1 MGDHPGYSVELKLI
15 HGVKC
20 ITCQVYSYMP
30 DKAICFLQKRKEPDV
45 QRGYL
50 YMSGSLSCRNQ
61 PKKIAAKDTFRSLC
75 LRRRTYSGVR
85 RVLVRGRIAAVR
97 PQSAPC
103 DESPER
109 LGSDMPKRPF
119 RRNAQKNGVSGA
131 AAGVD
136 TDSHIIDLQ
145 KSLLAIHRRDSGS
158 S

>member
-1 MGDHPGYSVELKLI
+1 MLSSKKEKNRTCKGFTF
-15 HGVKC
+15 
-20 ITCQVYSYMP
+20 TCQVLCLAEINS
-30 DKAICFLQKRKEPDV
+30 
-45 QRGYL
+45 
-50 YMSGSLSCRNQ
+50 
-61 PKKIAAKDTFRSLC
+61 KKFAAKDTFRSLC

-119 RRNAQKNGVSGA
+119 RRNAQKNDVSGA

-136 TDSHIIDLQ
+136 TASHIN
-145 KSLLAIHRRDSGS
+145 
-158 S
+158 

>member
-1 MGDHPGYSVELKLI
+1 MLSSKKEKNRTCKGFTF
-15 HGVKC
+15 
-20 ITCQVYSYMP
+20 TCQVLCLAEINS
-30 DKAICFLQKRKEPDV
+30 
-45 QRGYL
+45 
-50 YMSGSLSCRNQ
+50 
-61 PKKIAAKDTFRSLC
+61 KKFAAKDTFRSLC

-119 RRNAQKNGVSGA
+119 RRNAQKNDVSGA

-136 TDSHIIDLQ
+136 TASHIIDLQ
-145 KSLLAIHRRDSGS
+145 KSLLQYTGGILVPLKGIKPPYRSWLRSSSGDCAER
-158 S
+158 